1 MNNNSDD
8 KIIEEIQFDLFNKYK
23 IIINPDIIKSET
35 NYSKTDFSVQINI
48 YKNYFPI
55 RGNPSNSKIL

>member
-23 IIINPDIIKSET
+23 IIIKTDIIKSET
-35 NYSKTDFSVQINI
+35 NYSKTFSVQINI

-55 RGNPSNSKIL
+55 RGNPNNSKIL